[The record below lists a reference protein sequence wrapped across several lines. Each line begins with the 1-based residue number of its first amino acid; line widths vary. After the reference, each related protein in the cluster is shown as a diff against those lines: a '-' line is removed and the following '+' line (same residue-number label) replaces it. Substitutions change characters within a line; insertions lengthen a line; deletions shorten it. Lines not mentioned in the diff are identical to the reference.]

1 MKDSDW
7 RILYELHKTSNLTKT
22 ANLLFMTQ
30 PTLTK
35 RLKQMETEWGCT
47 IVDRTPKGLTF
58 TAEGNFLAAQA
69 EKYLELFH
77 DTKEELK
84 KLQDAALTEIVIGAS
99 YTYSKYSLAD
109 VLVPYQIA
117 HPNIKFR
124 IVNDSSDA
132 LYRQVLDGSVD
143 VGFLRGDYEGPVNRT
158 LLGETRGF
166 LVTKGAVEVSVLPG
180 LHRLDYKTNE
190 KTTKILNRWWE
201 MCFESAYPSGMMVGH
216 IDGAWKLIDEGMGYA
231 LSFLPENFENRYQ
244 LTLTPLTWPDGT
256 PVMRKTWFVYPKE
269 KRLPEK
275 LADFIKYTESLAA
288 SFSSSSAYF

>member
-1 MKDSDW
+1 MIDSDW

-35 RLKQMETEWGCT
+35 RLKQMETEWGCS

-77 DTKEELK
+77 STKEELK
-84 KLQDAALTEIVIGAS
+84 KLQEAALTEIVIGAS

-109 VLVPYQIA
+109 VLVPYQVT
-117 HPNIKFR
+117 HPNVKFR

-132 LYRQVLDGSVD
+132 LYRQILDGSVD

-158 LLGETRGF
+158 LLGETQGF
-166 LVTKGAVEVSVLPG
+166 LVTKGAVALSSLSG
-180 LHRLDYKTNE
+180 MHRLEYKTNE
-190 KTTKILNRWWE
+190 KTTAILTSWWE
-201 MCFESAYPSGMMVGH
+201 SHFETPYPSGMMVGH

-231 LSFLPENFENRYQ
+231 LSFLSENFENRYQ
-244 LTLTPLTWPDGT
+244 LTLTPLTWMDGT
-256 PVMRKTWFVYPKE
+256 PVIRKTWFLYPKE
-269 KRLPEK
+269 KRLPAK
-275 LADFIKYTESLAA
+275 LLDFIQYTENLAQKTPE
-288 SFSSSSAYF
+288 SK

>member
-35 RLKQMETEWGCT
+35 RLKQMETEWGCS

-69 EKYLELFH
+69 QKYLELFH
-77 DTKEELK
+77 STKEELK
-84 KLQDAALTEIVIGAS
+84 KLQEAALTEIVIGAS

-109 VLVPYQIA
+109 VLVPDQVT
-117 HPNIKFR
+117 HPNVKFR

-132 LYRQVLDGSVD
+132 LYRQILDGSVD

-158 LLGETRGF
+158 LLGETQGF
-166 LVTKGAVEVSVLPG
+166 LVTKGAVALSSLSG
-180 LHRLDYKTNE
+180 MHRLEYKTNE
-190 KTTKILNRWWE
+190 KTTAILTSWWE
-201 MCFESAYPSGMMVGH
+201 SHFETPYPSGMIVGH

-231 LSFLPENFENRYQ
+231 LSFLSENFENRYQ
-244 LTLTPLTWPDGT
+244 LTLTPLTWTDGA
-256 PVMRKTWFVYPKE
+256 PVIRKTWFLYPKE
-269 KRLPEK
+269 KRLPAK
-275 LADFIKYTESLAA
+275 LLDFIQYTENLAQKTPE
-288 SFSSSSAYF
+288 SK

>member
-58 TAEGNFLAAQA
+58 TAEGNFLATQA
-69 EKYLELFH
+69 EKYLDLFR
-77 DTKEELK
+77 DTKDELK
-84 KLQDAALTEIVIGAS
+84 KLQEAALTEIVIGAS

-109 VLVPYQIA
+109 VLVPYQVT
-117 HPNIKFR
+117 HPNVKFR

-166 LVTKGAVEVSVLPG
+166 LVTKGAVEVSALPG
-180 LHRLDYKTNE
+180 MHRLDYKTNE
-190 KTTKILNRWWE
+190 KTTRILNRWWE

-256 PVMRKTWFVYPKE
+256 PVTRKTWFVYPKE

-275 LADFIKYTESLAA
+275 LADFIKYTESL
-288 SFSSSSAYF
+288 SAKVSE

>member
-35 RLKQMETEWGCT
+35 RLKQIETEWGCT

-69 EKYLELFH
+69 EKYLKLFH

-84 KLQDAALTEIVIGAS
+84 KLQEAALTEITIGAS
-99 YTYSKYSLAD
+99 YTYSRYSLAD
-109 VLVPYQIA
+109 VLVPYQMT
-117 HPNIKFR
+117 HPNVKFR
-124 IVNDSSDA
+124 IINDSSDA

-158 LLGETRGF
+158 LLGETPGF
-166 LVTKGAVEVSVLPG
+166 LVTKNPVELSALSG
-180 LHRLDYKTNE
+180 MHRLEYKTNE
-190 KTTKILNRWWE
+190 KTTEILTGWWE
-201 MCFESAYPSGMMVGH
+201 SCFDSAYPSGMMVGH
-216 IDGAWKLIDEGMGYA
+216 IDGA
-231 LSFLPENFENRYQ
+231 
-244 LTLTPLTWPDGT
+244 
-256 PVMRKTWFVYPKE
+256 
-269 KRLPEK
+269 
-275 LADFIKYTESLAA
+275 
-288 SFSSSSAYF
+288 

>member
-1 MKDSDW
+1 
-7 RILYELHKTSNLTKT
+7 
-22 ANLLFMTQ
+22 MTQ

-166 LVTKGAVEVSVLPG
+166 LVTKGAVEVSALPG
-180 LHRLDYKTNE
+180 MHRLDYKTNE
-190 KTTKILNRWWE
+190 KTTGILTRWWE
-201 MCFESAYPSGMMVGH
+201 MCFANAYPSGMMVGH

-244 LTLTPLTWPDGT
+244 LTLTPLTWPDET
-256 PVMRKTWFVYPKE
+256 PVTRRTWFVYPKE

-275 LADFIKYTESLAA
+275 LADFIKYTESL
-288 SFSSSSAYF
+288 SAKVSE

>member
-58 TAEGNFLAAQA
+58 TAEGNFLATQA
-69 EKYLELFH
+69 EKYLDLFR
-77 DTKEELK
+77 DTKDELK
-84 KLQDAALTEIVIGAS
+84 KLQEAALTEIVIGAS

-166 LVTKGAVEVSVLPG
+166 LVTKGAVEVSALPG

-256 PVMRKTWFVYPKE
+256 PVTRRTWFVYPKE

-275 LADFIKYTESLAA
+275 LADFIKYTESL
-288 SFSSSSAYF
+288 SAKVSE

>member
-166 LVTKGAVEVSVLPG
+166 LVTKGAVEVSALPG
-180 LHRLDYKTNE
+180 MHRLDYKTNE
-190 KTTKILNRWWE
+190 KTTRILNRWWE

-216 IDGAWKLIDEGMGYA
+216 IDGAWKL
-231 LSFLPENFENRYQ
+231 
-244 LTLTPLTWPDGT
+244 
-256 PVMRKTWFVYPKE
+256 
-269 KRLPEK
+269 
-275 LADFIKYTESLAA
+275 SLIHI
-288 SFSSSSAYF
+288 

>member
-1 MKDSDW
+1 M
-7 RILYELHKTSNLTKT
+7 
-22 ANLLFMTQ
+22 
-30 PTLTK
+30 
-35 RLKQMETEWGCT
+35 LKQMKTEWGCT

-166 LVTKGAVEVSVLPG
+166 LVTKGAVEVSALPG

-256 PVMRKTWFVYPKE
+256 PVTRKTWFVYPKE

-275 LADFIKYTESLAA
+275 LVDFIKYTESLAA

>member
-58 TAEGNFLAAQA
+58 TAEGNFLATQA
-69 EKYLELFH
+69 EKYLDLFR
-77 DTKEELK
+77 DTKDELK
-84 KLQDAALTEIVIGAS
+84 KLQEAALTEIVIGAS

-256 PVMRKTWFVYPKE
+256 PVTRKTWFVYPKE

>member
-1 MKDSDW
+1 MK
-7 RILYELHKTSNLTKT
+7 
-22 ANLLFMTQ
+22 
-30 PTLTK
+30 
-35 RLKQMETEWGCT
+35 TEWGCT
-47 IVDRTPKGLTF
+47 IVDRMPKGLTF

-132 LYRQVLDGSVD
+132 LYRQVLNGSVD

-166 LVTKGAVEVSVLPG
+166 LVSKTPVELSALPG
-180 LHRLDYKTNE
+180 MHRLDYKTNE
-190 KTTKILNRWWE
+190 KTTGILTRWWE
-201 MCFESAYPSGMMVGH
+201 MCFANAYPPGMMVGH

-256 PVMRKTWFVYPKE
+256 PVTRRTWFVYPKE

-275 LADFIKYTESLAA
+275 LADFIKYTESL
-288 SFSSSSAYF
+288 SAKVSE

>member
-35 RLKQMETEWGCT
+35 RLKQMETEWGCS

-69 EKYLELFH
+69 QKYLELFH
-77 DTKEELK
+77 STKEELK
-84 KLQDAALTEIVIGAS
+84 KLQEAALTEIVIGAS

-109 VLVPYQIA
+109 VLVPYQVT
-117 HPNIKFR
+117 HPNVKFR

-132 LYRQVLDGSVD
+132 LYRQILDESVD

-158 LLGETRGF
+158 LLGETQGF
-166 LVTKGAVEVSVLPG
+166 LVTKVAVALSSLSG
-180 LHRLDYKTNE
+180 MHRLEYKTNE
-190 KTTKILNRWWE
+190 KTTVILTSWWE
-201 MCFESAYPSGMMVGH
+201 SHFETPYPSGMMVGH

-231 LSFLPENFENRYQ
+231 LSFLSENFENRYQ
-244 LTLTPLTWPDGT
+244 LTLTPLTWTDGT
-256 PVMRKTWFVYPKE
+256 PVIRKTWFLYPKE
-269 KRLPEK
+269 KRLPAK
-275 LADFIKYTESLAA
+275 LLDFIQYTENLAQKTPE
-288 SFSSSSAYF
+288 SK

>member
-58 TAEGNFLAAQA
+58 TAEGNFLATQA
-69 EKYLELFH
+69 EKYLDLFR
-77 DTKEELK
+77 DTKDELK
-84 KLQDAALTEIVIGAS
+84 KLQEAALTEIVIGAS

-109 VLVPYQIA
+109 VLVPYQVT
-117 HPNIKFR
+117 HPNVKFR

-166 LVTKGAVEVSVLPG
+166 LVTKGAVEVSALPG
-180 LHRLDYKTNE
+180 MHRLDYKTNE
-190 KTTKILNRWWE
+190 KTTRILNRWWE

-256 PVMRKTWFVYPKE
+256 PVTRRTWFVYPKE

-275 LADFIKYTESLAA
+275 LADFIKYTESL
-288 SFSSSSAYF
+288 SAKVSE

>member
-58 TAEGNFLAAQA
+58 TAEGNFLATQA
-69 EKYLELFH
+69 EKYLDLFR
-77 DTKEELK
+77 DTKDELK
-84 KLQDAALTEIVIGAS
+84 KLQEAALTEIVIGAS

-109 VLVPYQIA
+109 VLVPYQVK
-117 HPNIKFR
+117 HPNVKFR

-166 LVTKGAVEVSVLPG
+166 LVSKTPVELSALPG
-180 LHRLDYKTNE
+180 MHRLEYKTNE
-190 KTTKILNRWWE
+190 KTTGILTRWWE
-201 MCFESAYPSGMMVGH
+201 MCFANAYPSGMMVGH

-231 LSFLPENFENRYQ
+231 LSFLPENFD
-244 LTLTPLTWPDGT
+244 LL
-256 PVMRKTWFVYPKE
+256 F
-269 KRLPEK
+269 
-275 LADFIKYTESLAA
+275 FIT
-288 SFSSSSAYF
+288 

>member
-35 RLKQMETEWGCT
+35 RLKQMETEWECT

-69 EKYLELFH
+69 GKYLKLFH

-84 KLQDAALTEIVIGAS
+84 KLREVALAEIVIGAS

-109 VLVPYQIA
+109 VLVPYQVN
-117 HPNIKFR
+117 HPNVKFR

-143 VGFLRGDYEGPVNRT
+143 VGFLRGDYEGSVNRT
-158 LLGETRGF
+158 LLGETPGF
-166 LVTKGAVEVSVLPG
+166 LVTKDPVELSSLSDM
-180 LHRLDYKTNE
+180 HRLDYKTNE
-190 KTTKILNRWWE
+190 KTTAILTGWWE
-201 MCFESAYPSGMMVGH
+201 SYFETPYPSGMMIGH

-244 LTLTPLTWPDGT
+244 LTLTPLSWPDGT
-256 PVMRKTWFVYPKE
+256 PVTRKTWFVYPKE

-275 LADFIKYTESLAA
+275 LVDFIQYTENLAQN
-288 SFSSSSAYF
+288 SSKSK

>member
-58 TAEGNFLAAQA
+58 TAEGNFLATQA
-69 EKYLELFH
+69 EKYLDLFR
-77 DTKEELK
+77 DTKDELK
-84 KLQDAALTEIVIGAS
+84 KLQEAALTEIVIGAS

-166 LVTKGAVEVSVLPG
+166 LVTKGAVEVSALPG
-180 LHRLDYKTNE
+180 MHRLDYKTNE
-190 KTTKILNRWWE
+190 KTTRILNRWWE

-256 PVMRKTWFVYPKE
+256 PVTRKTWFVYPKE

-275 LADFIKYTESLAA
+275 LADFIKYTESL
-288 SFSSSSAYF
+288 SAKVSE

>member
-58 TAEGNFLAAQA
+58 TAEGNFLATQA
-69 EKYLELFH
+69 EKYLDLFR
-77 DTKEELK
+77 DTKDELK
-84 KLQDAALTEIVIGAS
+84 KLQEAALTEIVIGAS

-109 VLVPYQIA
+109 VFVPYQIA

-166 LVTKGAVEVSVLPG
+166 LVTKGAVEVSALPG
-180 LHRLDYKTNE
+180 MHRLDYKTNE
-190 KTTKILNRWWE
+190 KTTRILNRWWE

-256 PVMRKTWFVYPKE
+256 PVTRKTWFVYPKE

>member
-58 TAEGNFLAAQA
+58 TAEGNFLATQA
-69 EKYLELFH
+69 EKYLDLFR
-77 DTKEELK
+77 DTKDELK
-84 KLQDAALTEIVIGAS
+84 KLQEAALTEIVIGAS

-166 LVTKGAVEVSVLPG
+166 LVTKGAVEVSALPG

-256 PVMRKTWFVYPKE
+256 PVTRKTWFVYPKE

-275 LADFIKYTESLAA
+275 LADFIKYTESL
-288 SFSSSSAYF
+288 SAKVSE

>member
-77 DTKEELK
+77 ATKEELK
-84 KLQDAALTEIVIGAS
+84 KLQEAALTEIVIGAS

-109 VLVPYQIA
+109 VLVPYQVS
-117 HPNIKFR
+117 HPNVKFR

-132 LYRQVLDGSVD
+132 LYRQVFDGSVD
-143 VGFLRGDYEGPVNRT
+143 VGFLRGDYEGSVNRT
-158 LLGETRGF
+158 LLGETPGF
-166 LVTKGAVEVSVLPG
+166 LVTKGPVELSALSGMP
-180 LHRLDYKTNE
+180 RLEYKTNE
-190 KTTKILNRWWE
+190 KTTEILTRWWE
-201 MCFESAYPSGMMVGH
+201 SCFDSSYPSGMMVGH

-231 LSFLPENFENRYQ
+231 LSFLPENFDNRYQ
-244 LTLTPLTWPDGT
+244 LTLTPLSWPDGT
-256 PVMRKTWFVYPKE
+256 PVTRKTWFVYPKE

-275 LADFIKYTESLAA
+275 LVDFIQYTDNLAQKTSESK
-288 SFSSSSAYF
+288 

>member
-35 RLKQMETEWGCT
+35 RLKQMETEWGCS

-77 DTKEELK
+77 STKEELK
-84 KLQDAALTEIVIGAS
+84 KLQEAALTEIVIGAS

-109 VLVPYQIA
+109 VLVPYQVT
-117 HPNIKFR
+117 HPNVKFR

-132 LYRQVLDGSVD
+132 LYRQILDGSVD

-158 LLGETRGF
+158 LLGETQGF
-166 LVTKGAVEVSVLPG
+166 LVTKGAVALSSLSG
-180 LHRLDYKTNE
+180 MHRLEYKTNE
-190 KTTKILNRWWE
+190 KTTAILTNWWE
-201 MCFESAYPSGMMVGH
+201 SHFETPYPSGMMVGH

-231 LSFLPENFENRYQ
+231 LSFLSENFENRYQ

-256 PVMRKTWFVYPKE
+256 PVTRKTWFVYSKE
-269 KRLPEK
+269 K
-275 LADFIKYTESLAA
+275 
-288 SFSSSSAYF
+288 